1 MSPEAEIISITEAA
15 ERLGV
20 NASTLRRRCEQGQ
33 MPNARKSRGTWLV
46 EWPLVN
52 PPKPRPRNNHTRG
65 GNDE

>member
-1 MSPEAEIISITEAA
+1 MSMDNEIITITEAA
-15 ERLGV
+15 ARLGID
-20 NASTLRRRCEQGQ
+20 ASALRRRCEQGRL
-33 MPNARKSRGTWLV
+33 PGARRSGGTWLV